1 MKKILNSLFISIGV
15 LAVAQEEAIM
25 EVKAQVIKPLKVEVT
40 KNIDFGKVVAGSFSR
55 VDGEFKVTGEPG
67 EKYIAYIKELGENS
81 GEGTIEMVNSTDS
94 SIKFPV
100 RAWTDLFNFIPTI
113 NSKTGY
119 NCHTVGVD
127 LAVPTTQTPGSYTSN
142 LTMIVRYK

>member
-1 MKKILNSLFISIGV
+1 MKKILSSLFMSIGV

-100 RAWTDLFNFIPTI
+100 RAWTDLFNFILTL

-119 NCHTVGVD
+119 NYHTVGVD

-142 LTMIVRYK
+142 LTMIVRYE